1 MAEPAQKKAKIERK
15 FLFSSESVNEGHPD
29 KLCDQVSD
37 AVLDTC
43 LRGDPKS
50 KVAAHKASPS
60 PSKAI
65 CLLAFTR
72 AARAAEVKVTVEA
85 AADQYADQHDNG
97 YSLRHLILAMTIA
110 AILAAALAWLA
121 SWTYLRRNNDIRALQ
136 EPVPPPA
143 APAAGNVPLPALPDA
158 QQDAQRP
165 RRRGARGAGDVLVT
179 PSDTD
184 DDRPPTLEC
193 EDCLRELPAK
203 AKHFPSSVLASWT
216 HHLAFPEHERRSRWS
231 CKQCRAQQ
239 VVERERIQGFQNF
252 RHIPDE

>member
-1 MAEPAQKKAKIERK
+1 MAEPAQKKAKLERK

-29 KLCDQVSD
+29 KLCGQASD

-60 PSKAI
+60 PSKAKAI

-143 APAAGNVPLPALPDA
+143 APAAGNVPPPALPDA

-179 PSDTD
+179 RSGECYHCDATCRGLRGAVD
-184 DDRPPTLEC
+184 DALEC
-193 EDCLRELPAK
+193 RAVASQIRFISPWLAILPVQRILRK
-203 AKHFPSSVLASWT
+203 T
-216 HHLAFPEHERRSRWS
+216 HLAAFWTR
-231 CKQCRAQQ
+231 
-239 VVERERIQGFQNF
+239 
-252 RHIPDE
+252 

>member
-37 AVLDTC
+37 AVMDTC

-60 PSKAI
+60 PSKAKAI

-179 PSDTD
+179 RSGECYHCDATCRGLRGAVGPPQRR
-184 DDRPPTLEC
+184 RPC
-193 EDCLRELPAK
+193 
-203 AKHFPSSVLASWT
+203 HFCY
-216 HHLAFPEHERRSRWS
+216 EHY
-231 CKQCRAQQ
+231 
-239 VVERERIQGFQNF
+239 G
-252 RHIPDE
+252 

>member
-1 MAEPAQKKAKIERK
+1 MAKPLPL
-15 FLFSSESVNEGHPD
+15 FLETYGTEQGTLSAEDILPD

-50 KVAAHKASPS
+50 KVVAHKASPS
-60 PSKAI
+60 PSKAKAI

-97 YSLRHLILAMTIA
+97 YSLRHLIIAITIA

-121 SWTYLRRNNDIRALQ
+121 SWTCLRRNNDIRALQ

-143 APAAGNVPLPALPDA
+143 APAAGNVPLLPLA
-158 QQDAQRP
+158 RP
-165 RRRGARGAGDVLVT
+165 DLV
-179 PSDTD
+179 PG
-184 DDRPPTLEC
+184 
-193 EDCLRELPAK
+193 
-203 AKHFPSSVLASWT
+203 V
-216 HHLAFPEHERRSRWS
+216 
-231 CKQCRAQQ
+231 
-239 VVERERIQGFQNF
+239 
-252 RHIPDE
+252 